1 MLALDVGEAEA
12 QVVSRHVEKAL
23 LSAGEEVGEVEKF
36 AGVVDGLADELGR
49 PKTDVS
55 AKLAEARSLSAT
67 WEEFRARLDT
77 PGPTGDPRRD
87 AADELR
93 ALERRRERLEAELR
107 AWKAGHDERRR
118 ERVRAEV
125 ERLDQAE
132 DELWPILHPAA
143 HGSPFSTTAVTESH
157 LPRCKDCGA
166 GISRQAAYTL
176 GSCDQCIDE
185 YELTTGRSWPT
196 IP

>member
-1 MLALDVGEAEA
+1 MLDLDVGEAEA
-12 QVVSRHVEKAL
+12 QVVSRRLEQAL
-23 LSAGEEVGEVEKF
+23 LSAGEEIGEVEKI
-36 AGVVDGLADELGR
+36 AGVVDGLADELG
-49 PKTDVS
+49 KTPAEIS
-55 AKLAEARSLSAT
+55 AQLAEARRLASIY
-67 WEEFRARLDT
+67 EEFRARLDT
-77 PGPTGDPRRD
+77 PGATGDPRRN

-93 ALERRRERLEAELR
+93 ALERKRERLEAELR
-107 AWKAGHDERRR
+107 VWKPGHDERRR

-143 HGSPFSTTAVTESH
+143 HGSPFSTTAATESH
-157 LPRCKDCGA
+157 LPHCKDCGA

-176 GSCDQCIDE
+176 GSCSQCIDE